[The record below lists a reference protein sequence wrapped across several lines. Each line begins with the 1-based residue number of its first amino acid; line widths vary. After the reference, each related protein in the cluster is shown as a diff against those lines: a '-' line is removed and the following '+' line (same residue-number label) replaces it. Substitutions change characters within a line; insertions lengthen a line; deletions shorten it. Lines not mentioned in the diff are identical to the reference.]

1 MSKFLKY
8 SLSLFTLLAF
18 ISCNNDT
25 KKSTFF
31 GGKIKNP
38 KSDHVI
44 LFNND
49 SAIDTIFLNEKNIFS
64 AKYDSLPEGLYHF
77 KHGPEHQFVYIEPN
91 DSILIRLNT
100 WDFDESLVFSGIG
113 AEKNNALIGVYLD
126 IEKEK
131 KDFYPHYKLK
141 PSEFKQKADQLLTDK
156 KEQFEDFLKENPDT
170 SKDFLELFKI
180 TLNYPIYARLEYYP
194 EIYKNKQKLD
204 KLPELPDNF
213 FEHRKNASLEL
224 GEYINY
230 YAYRYY
236 FYNRIYADVNVE
248 EDNGNCDNYIVTVL
262 NSIDKN
268 VTKEETK
275 NIVLKK
281 GLIHHLYSESTCA
294 VNKKAFYRFFEL
306 STDIKDKKQIQ
317 RLLNDSKK
325 LEVGSNLTDFNVY
338 NYSNAEVNINDLIK
352 NKKSVI
358 YFWNDEF
365 ITEDFLSS
373 RIKHLIEK
381 HPNLNFIGVKFGS
394 NNTTHNKGYDIKS
407 QYYITDKSKANTFLS
422 SKLPRTILVD
432 TKGNIINGFASLSSK
447 KIFNQLEDLE
457 KN

>member
-1 MSKFLKY
+1 MIKFLKY
-8 SLSLFTLLAF
+8 SLPLIILIAF
-18 ISCNNDT
+18 LSCNKDI
-25 KKSTFF
+25 KKATYF

-38 KSDHVI
+38 KTDHVI

-49 SAIDTIFLNEKNIFS
+49 KVLDTIYLNEKNIFS

-91 DSILIRLNT
+91 DSILIRLNS
-100 WDFDESLVFSGIG
+100 WDFDESLVFSGVG
-113 AEKNNALIGVYLD
+113 AEKNNALIGVFLD

-131 KDFYPHYKLK
+131 KDFYPHYKLS
-141 PSEFKQKADQLLTDK
+141 PSEFKQKADELLADK
-156 KEQFEDFLKENPDT
+156 KEQFEDFKKENPNV
-170 SKDFLELFKI
+170 SEEFLELFKI

-204 KLPELPDNF
+204 KLPELPVNF
-213 FEHRKNASLEL
+213 FEHRKEASLEL

-236 FYNRIYADVNVE
+236 FYNRIYADVNIE
-248 EDNGNCDNYIVTVL
+248 EDKGNCDNYIVIVL
-262 NSIDKN
+262 NSINKN

-294 VNKKAFYRFFEL
+294 INKKAFHRFFEL

-325 LEVGSNLTDFNVY
+325 LEVGSELTNFNVF
-338 NYSNAEVNINDLIK
+338 NYSNTEVNIDDLIK
-352 NKKSVI
+352 DQKSVI

-365 ITEDFLSS
+365 ITEEFLSS
-373 RIKHLIEK
+373 RIKHLEKK
-381 HPNLNFIGVKFGS
+381 HPSLKFIGIKFGA
-394 NNTTHNKGYDIKS
+394 NNLSHNKGYDIKT
-407 QYYITDKSKANTFLS
+407 QYYITDKSNANSFLT
-422 SKLPRTILVD
+422 SKLPRTILVNK
-432 TKGNIINGFASLSSK
+432 KGEIVNGFASLSSK
-447 KIFNQLEDLE
+447 KIFRQLEDLE